1 MRPEPRNSEVLP
13 GESMRQ
19 VSAKWIALVL
29 AALPAMS
36 APKSSNLT
44 VVLDFQGRYSP
55 ASVEAMKQETQAI
68 LKGAGL
74 HLDWKSREEAS
85 QASSSDLVV
94 VRFNG
99 ACELPPPPLYD
110 ELGEIGPLA
119 STYQTDGEVQ
129 PFSDVACDRVG
140 AFVRSGL
147 HGGDFKKGDLLI
159 GRALGRVVAHELVHM
174 LTGAKKHSRDG
185 VFEPGL
191 TVEQL
196 VAGELP
202 LSPAD
207 IERLR
212 SRP

>member
-1 MRPEPRNSEVLP
+1 MRHVPAR
-13 GESMRQ
+13 
-19 VSAKWIALVL
+19 WIALL
-29 AALPAMS
+29 IAALPALGGS
-36 APKSSNLT
+36 KSTDLT
-44 VVLDFQGRYSP
+44 VVLDFKGPYSP
-55 ASVEAMKQETQAI
+55 ASVDAMKQETQSI
-68 LKGAGL
+68 LQDAGL
-74 HLDWKSREEAS
+74 HLEWKSREEAS
-85 QASSSDLVV
+85 HASFSDLVI

-119 STYQTDGEVQ
+119 STYTTDGQVQ

-147 HGGDFKKGDLLI
+147 HGGDFKKADLLI

-174 LTGAKKHSRDG
+174 LTGAKKHSREG

-212 SRP
+212 ARP

>member
-1 MRPEPRNSEVLP
+1 MSHVPAR
-13 GESMRQ
+13 
-19 VSAKWIALVL
+19 WIALVF
-29 AALPAMS
+29 AALPALG
-36 APKSSNLT
+36 AGNANLT
-44 VVLDFQGRYSP
+44 VVLDFKGRYSP
-55 ASVEAMKQETQAI
+55 ASVEAMKQETQNI

-74 HLDWKSREEAS
+74 HLDWKSRQEAS
-85 QASSSDLVV
+85 ESSSPDLVV

-99 ACELPPPPLYD
+99 SCELPPPPLYD

-119 STYQTDGEVQ
+119 STYTTDGQVQ

-147 HGGDFKKGDLLI
+147 NGGDFKKADLLI

-174 LTGAKKHSRDG
+174 LTGQKKHSREG

-212 SRP
+212 ARP